1 MSTPAKNEFPSALPL
16 QTRAAPIEAV
26 DAEARVVEV
35 IFTTGASVRRRRY
48 VGWDSAIPFDEVLT
62 VSREAVDLSRLNAG
76 APALDSHST
85 YTTYAQVGVVENARI
100 EGKQGLAQIRF
111 PSKGVDEAADRMFAM
126 VSEKIIRN
134 ISVGYIINEMRVI
147 EPEKKGQVEQRI
159 ATRWTPYEVSFVTVP
174 ADAGAQTR
182 AAADL
187 ATYPLVVSRQAMLA
201 DDLAAVAAR
210 MRMRQLQ
217 I

>member
-1 MSTPAKNEFPSALPL
+1 
-16 QTRAAPIEAV
+16 
-26 DAEARVVEV
+26 
-35 IFTTGASVRRRRY
+35 
-48 VGWDSAIPFDEVLT
+48 
-62 VSREAVDLSRLNAG
+62 
-76 APALDSHST
+76 
-85 YTTYAQVGVVENARI
+85 
-100 EGKQGLAQIRF
+100 
-111 PSKGVDEAADRMFAM
+111 MFAM